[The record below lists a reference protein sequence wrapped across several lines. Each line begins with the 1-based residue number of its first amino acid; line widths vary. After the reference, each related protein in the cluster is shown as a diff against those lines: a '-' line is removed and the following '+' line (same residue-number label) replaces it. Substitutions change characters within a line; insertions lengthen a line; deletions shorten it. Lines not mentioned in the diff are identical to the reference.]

1 MKKNTTFY
9 IIQPILF
16 AILFIG
22 GIYFGKY
29 LPSNNQKPITKINNY
44 SPTNSYAYKLNE
56 IIDYIAREYVDSVNL
71 NDLTEKTINTMLMN
85 LDPHSVYIPPMES
98 KNEMD
103 ELAGQFEGIGVQFS
117 IQKDT
122 IIVVAVISG
131 GPSEKIG
138 IHPGDRIVKVNDSLV
153 AGVKITNFQV
163 MKKLKGPRGTKV
175 KVSVKRSHI
184 KELLDFT
191 ITRDVIPFNSVD
203 AAFPLDNQTG
213 YIKISRF
220 AQTTHDEFVKAVKK
234 LHAKNIHQIIID
246 LRGNGGGY
254 LNAATSIADEFLPEG
269 QLIVFT
275 KGRVVPRQNIYAT
288 AKGHCLKDKVVILID
303 EWTASASEILSG
315 AIQDNDR
322 GLIVGRRS
330 FGKGLVQEPVV
341 FSDKSSLR
349 LTVARYYTP
358 TGRCIQRPYNNG
370 ISDYYNEVYQRYADG
385 ELIKQDSIH
394 FPDSLK
400 YTTPKGKIVY
410 GGGGIMPDIFVPLDT
425 SKFDNFYYQVMN
437 KSLYYGFAF
446 DYADSHRTQINHF
459 KDYKELLAYLKNQP
473 LWDEFLD
480 YVLKKDSLQYETNI
494 DQSKPLV
501 LQYIYAFIIRNIL
514 GEEGFYPVFLQ
525 NDNTLIKAKNT
536 IKSME

>member
-1 MKKNTTFY
+1 MKKNTIFY

-29 LPSNNQKPITKINNY
+29 LPSNNQEPITKINNY
-44 SPTNSYAYKLNE
+44 SPTNAYAYKLNE
-56 IIDYIAREYVDSVNL
+56 IIDYIAREYVDSINL
-71 NDLTEKTINTMLMN
+71 NELTEKTINSMLMN
-85 LDPHSVYIPPMES
+85 LDPHSIYVPPAES

-138 IHPGDRIVKVNDSLV
+138 IHPGDRIVMVNDSLV
-153 AGVKITNFQV
+153 AGVKIANFEV
-163 MKKLKGPRGTKV
+163 MKRLKGPRGTKV
-175 KVSVKRSHI
+175 KVSVQRNHI
-184 KELLDFT
+184 KELLDFE

-220 AQTTHDEFVKAVKK
+220 AQTTHGEFVKAVKK
-234 LHAKNIHQIIID
+234 LHNQNIHQLIID
-246 LRGNGGGY
+246 LRGNGGGF
-254 LNAATSIADEFLPEG
+254 LNAATDIADEFLSEG
-269 QLIVFT
+269 KLIVFT

-303 EWTASASEILSG
+303 EWSASASEILSG

-322 GLIVGRRS
+322 GLIIGRRS

-349 LTVARYYTP
+349 LTVARYYSP
-358 TGRCIQRPYNNG
+358 TGRCIQRSYNDGVGN
-370 ISDYYNEVYQRYADG
+370 YYEEVYLRYSNG

-400 YTTPKGKIVY
+400 YKTPKGKIVY

-425 SKFDNFYYQVMN
+425 SKFDDFYYQVMN

-446 DYADSHRTQINHF
+446 DYADLHRTQISHF
-459 KDYKELLAYLKNQP
+459 KDYKELLTYLKSQP
-473 LWDEFLD
+473 LWDEFLS
-480 YVLKKDSLQYETNI
+480 YAKKKENLQYETNI
-494 DQSKPLV
+494 DHSKPLL
-501 LQYIYAFIIRNIL
+501 LQYIYAFIIRNIS
-514 GEEGFYPVFLQ
+514 GEEGFYAVFLQ
-525 NDNTLIKAKNT
+525 NDNTLIKAKNAF
-536 IKSME
+536 SLE

>member
-1 MKKNTTFY
+1 MKKNTTFLVL
-9 IIQPILF
+9 QPILF
-16 AILFIG
+16 ALLFIG
-22 GIYFGKY
+22 GIYFGKH
-29 LPSNNQKPITKINNY
+29 LSTNSPQATTITSAY
-44 SPTNSYAYKLNE
+44 TPTNSYAYKLNE
-56 IIDYIAREYVDSVNL
+56 IIDYIAREYVDSVDINK
-71 NDLTEKTINTMLMN
+71 LTEKTINTMLMN
-85 LDPHSVYIPPMES
+85 LDPHSVYIPPQES

-103 ELAGQFEGIGVQFS
+103 ELAGQFDGIGVQFS

-122 IIVVAVISG
+122 IVVVAVISG

-138 IHPGDRIVKVNDSLV
+138 IRPGDRIVMVDDSLV
-153 AGVKITNFQV
+153 AGIKISNFEV

-175 KVSVKRSHI
+175 KVSIKRNHI
-184 KELLDFT
+184 KGLLNFI

-203 AAFPLDNQTG
+203 AAFPLDSKTG

-234 LHAKNIHQIIID
+234 LHAKNIHRLIID
-246 LRGNGGGY
+246 LRGNGGGF
-254 LNAATSIADEFLPEG
+254 LDAATSMANEFLHKG
-269 QLIVFT
+269 KLIVFT
-275 KGRVVPRQNIYAT
+275 KGRVVPRRNIYAT
-288 AKGHCLKDKVVILID
+288 AKGHCLNDKIVILID
-303 EWTASASEILSG
+303 EWSASASEILAG

-370 ISDYYNEVYQRYADG
+370 VSSYYNEVYQRFANG

-400 YTTPKGKIVY
+400 YKTPEGKIVY

-425 SKFDNFYYQVMN
+425 SKFDAFYYQVMN
-437 KSLYYGFAF
+437 KGLYYSFAF
-446 DYADSHRTQINHF
+446 NYADSHRGQMNRF
-459 KDYKELLAYLKNQP
+459 KDYRKLLSYLKTQP
-473 LWDEFLD
+473 IWDDFINYIAGKE
-480 YVLKKDSLQYETNI
+480 NI
-494 DQSKPLV
+494 HCKSGICISKQLI
-501 LQYIYAFIIRNIL
+501 LNHIYAFIIRNII
-514 GEEGFYPVFLQ
+514 GDKGFYPVFLQ
-525 NDNTLIKAKNT
+525 NDKTLKKAQEV
-536 IKSME
+536 IESE